1 MTMPSS
7 VVVTVTPNAR
17 SIAAVLAIRSDSFDP
32 TCVPSD
38 FRTRSLRRVLDA
50 TIEAALRPGRTS

>member
-1 MTMPSS
+1 MAGGA
-7 VVVTVTPNAR
+7 VITVKPRAFRQFQYPTPP
-17 SIAAVLAIRSDSFDP
+17 L
-32 TCVPSD
+32 CVSSD